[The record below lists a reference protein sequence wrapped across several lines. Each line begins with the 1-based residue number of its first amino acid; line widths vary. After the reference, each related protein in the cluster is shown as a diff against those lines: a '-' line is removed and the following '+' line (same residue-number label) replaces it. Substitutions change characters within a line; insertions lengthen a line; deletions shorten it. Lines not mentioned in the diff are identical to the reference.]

1 MGGPVDETDLSRQDG
16 EPTPRADVQ
25 FVKVSIR
32 IPLGFRIDAETN
44 APAYSPGG
52 RAAAF
57 MLLAVAGTLFC
68 GTLVGVV
75 LLVGGPGWV
84 ALVLGFPGVVLTA
97 IAGRHLLIQR
107 EKD

>member
-1 MGGPVDETDLSRQDG
+1 
-16 EPTPRADVQ
+16 
-25 FVKVSIR
+25 
-32 IPLGFRIDAETN
+32 
-44 APAYSPGG
+44 
-52 RAAAF
+52 